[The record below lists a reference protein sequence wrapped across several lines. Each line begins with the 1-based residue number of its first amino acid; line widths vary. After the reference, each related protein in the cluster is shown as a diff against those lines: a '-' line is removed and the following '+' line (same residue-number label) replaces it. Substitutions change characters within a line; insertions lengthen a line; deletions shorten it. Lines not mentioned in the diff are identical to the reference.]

1 VEWGTEVVINYKH
14 DAFQFGTAVPD
25 VERGQFADVK
35 PYFWQTDMAVFCS
48 M

>member
-14 DAFQFGTAVPD
+14 DAFRFGTAVPD